1 MSAPRLGMIWAQASD
16 GVIGVD
22 GVMPWHIPEDMA
34 HFKSVTMGYP
44 VIMGRRTWE
53 SLPER
58 FRPLDGRRNI
68 VVTRQIGW
76 TPDGAEV
83 AHDLDAALALVS
95 SPSLALPQQGAAAP
109 VEAAPVDA
117 WIIGGGSVY
126 AALLDRASVLEVTE
140 VAGDYAGDTH
150 APAIDADWHLDAETP
165 WTDSRSGP
173 RFRFLR
179 YRR

>member
-1 MSAPRLGMIWAQASD
+1 MSAPRLGMIWAQAAD

-34 HFKSVTMGYP
+34 HFKAVTMGYP

-68 VVTRQIGW
+68 VVTRQTDW
-76 TPDGAEV
+76 TPNSAEV
-83 AHDLDAALALVS
+83 VHDLDAALALVA
-95 SPSLALPQQGAAAP
+95 SPSPAPPQQGI
-109 VEAAPVDA
+109 EAPVDA
-117 WIIGGGSVY
+117 WIIGGGSLY

-150 APAIDADWHLDAETP
+150 APTIDAHWHLDAETP